1 MTIEQKQ
8 RNFKDSVEMLEKLRI
23 LINNYFKQ
31 NELRKPEEFSQ
42 FYLFLLVI
50 TCDVNV
56 IRKQYCKID
65 QRWEEIYLIR
75 QIYTLINEST
85 KKIIGFGKKT
95 EPLNNKEAYW
105 NHKLRIFVE
114 QKYPNLILE
123 FDKISN
129 ILINYRNDEFQKE
142 LKTLRDLSVHYDANL
157 NTENFFN
164 IFNNTNVNDP
174 FLLFGKWLGII
185 SVLMQFIQKIT
196 TVDNSYNKLT

>member
-8 RNFKDSVEMLEKLRI
+8 RNFKNSVEMLEDLRI
-23 LINNYFKQ
+23 LINIYFKQ
-31 NELRKPEEFSQ
+31 DKLRKSEEFSQ

-95 EPLNNKEAYW
+95 VNLNNEEAYW
-105 NHKLRIFVE
+105 NIKLRMFVE
-114 QKYPNLILE
+114 QEYPNLISE
-123 FDKISN
+123 FDKIST

-142 LKTLRDLSVHYDANL
+142 LKTLRDLSVHYDDNL

-164 IFNNTNVNDP
+164 IFN
-174 FLLFGKWLGII
+174 W
-185 SVLMQFIQKIT
+185 KIHA
-196 TVDNSYNKLT
+196 KLTP